1 MGSWGV
7 GMQANDTALD
17 VIDGGRNDE
26 KYLHKHIN
34 KWLKPDKYG
43 NGFKSILGLAEYC
56 LDCDVPFSF
65 IMIEKIKKA
74 IKQAKDNSDCW
85 IDQKERLAALQRF
98 EDRLDG
104 KKIDMRDVVID
115 NMGLIDKI
123 SVGNKNRKELKKM
136 LVKVK

>member
-17 VIDGGRNDE
+17 AIDSGRNDE
-26 KYLHKHIN
+26 KYLDKHID

-43 NGFKSILGLAEYC
+43 SGFKSILGLAEYC
-56 LDCDVPFSF
+56 LDCDVPFSPA
-65 IMIEKIKKA
+65 MIKKIKKA
-74 IKQAKDNSDCW
+74 IKQARNDSDRW
-85 IDQKERLAALQRF
+85 TEPKERLAALQRF
-98 EDRLDG
+98 EDRLDR

-123 SVGNKNRKELKKM
+123 STGNKNRKELKKM